1 MAAQRKLPAQCTV
14 LQINAG
20 LIVPVLR
27 RYPVQP
33 FGLRIDALVLLQ
45 QVIFLQ
51 LAGVFKQNIGIRGR
65 RGKCLMLT
73 GKRRRGTYIAQR
85 VCI

>member
-1 MAAQRKLPAQCTV
+1 MAAQRKLPAQGAV

-20 LIVPVLR
+20 LIVPVLC
-27 RYPVQP
+27 RYPLQP

-51 LAGVFKQNIGIRGR
+51 PAGVFKQNIGIRGG

>member
-27 RYPVQP
+27 RYPVQS
-33 FGLRIDALVLLQ
+33 FGLRIDAFVLLQ

-51 LAGVFKQNIGIRGR
+51 PAGIFKQDIGISR
-65 RGKCLMLT
+65 RLRNNLVCA
-73 GKRRRGTYIAQR
+73 GKRQGGMSIGKG
-85 VCI
+85 IHK

>member
-14 LQINAG
+14 LQVNAG

-27 RYPVQP
+27 RYPVQS

-51 LAGVFKQNIGIRGR
+51 PAGIFKQDIGISR
-65 RGKCLMLT
+65 RLRNNLVFT
-73 GKRRRGTYIAQR
+73 GKHHGGAYIAQR
-85 VCI
+85 L

>member
-1 MAAQRKLPAQCTV
+1 MAAQQKLPAQGAV

-20 LIVPVLR
+20 LIVPVLS

-33 FGLRIDALVLLQ
+33 FGLRIDAFILLQ

-51 LAGVFKQNIGIRGR
+51 PAGVFKQDIGISR
-65 RGKCLMLT
+65 RLRNYLMCA
-73 GKRRRGTYIAQR
+73 GKRQGGVSIGKRIHK
-85 VCI
+85 

>member
-1 MAAQRKLPAQCTV
+1 MAAQRKLPAQGAV
-14 LQINAG
+14 LQVNAG

-33 FGLRIDALVLLQ
+33 FGLRIDAFILLQ

-51 LAGVFKQNIGIRGR
+51 PAGVFKQNIGISR
-65 RGKCLMLT
+65 RLRNDLVCA
-73 GKRRRGTYIAQR
+73 GKRQGGVSIGKWSHK
-85 VCI
+85 